1 MPKEKTPRQFT
12 CAKCPKPVET
22 WSSHTRRYETAEPHT
37 IRFRTAADLDKH
49 LEVEHRTAMFRCTA
63 VGCLKGALAPKFQKS
78 ETLTQHI
85 KESHKPDTIYDCP
98 VKDCTFLPS
107 VLDDFA
113 VHAYWTHSRDPA
125 TYYSNHRLAWKDDRI
140 RPMFNAATWLYF
152 RCPIWNCRKF
162 ISGGYNQVSTH
173 LLKHFPI
180 ELEQVQHNLSGCGY
194 ELFPVRSSGVEG
206 QATQKIMVHIKC
218 PACDALCESGA
229 SFRRHLEADHILAR
243 SSGTSDHF
251 ETWRRNVESWTVTES
266 MRHLAQSP
274 CWMESTKALW
284 IRSVRRKD
292 DPRVCSYPGCSFQ
305 WNGYA
310 SQHPSLLRDVV
321 DVIDD
326 LFPHR
331 MRILQHYPAFISHPC
346 FKDSVA
352 ERRRRA

>member
-1 MPKEKTPRQFT
+1 MPKEKTPRHFT
-12 CAKCPKPVET
+12 CAKCSKPVKKLNRDT
-22 WSSHTRRYETAEPHT
+22 WTLEKAEPQT
-37 IRFRTAADLDKH
+37 ISFRLATDLDKH
-49 LEVEHRTAMFRCTA
+49 LEVEHGTAMFRCTA
-63 VGCLKGALAPKFQKS
+63 IGCLKGASAPKFQKS

-85 KESHKPDTIYDCP
+85 KESHKPDTTYRCP

-107 VLDDFA
+107 VLDDLA
-113 VHAYWTHSRDPA
+113 VHAYWA
-125 TYYSNHRLAWKDDRI
+125 HRKLTEYNLRSTGTWSDGSV
-140 RPMFNAATWLYF
+140 RPIFNAAPWLYF
-152 RCPIWNCRKF
+152 RCPVWNCRKF
-162 ISGGYNQVSTH
+162 ISGGYDRVSTH

-206 QATQKIMVHIKC
+206 QATHKIMVHIRC